1 MKLLQVCQIHWTSI
15 KLRSQVC
22 AAFYQNIILDI
33 PFEYIE
39 TCFLAVLQRKHGGGG
54 LIDFENSY
62 SFFTSPL

>member
-54 LIDFENSY
+54 
-62 SFFTSPL
+62 